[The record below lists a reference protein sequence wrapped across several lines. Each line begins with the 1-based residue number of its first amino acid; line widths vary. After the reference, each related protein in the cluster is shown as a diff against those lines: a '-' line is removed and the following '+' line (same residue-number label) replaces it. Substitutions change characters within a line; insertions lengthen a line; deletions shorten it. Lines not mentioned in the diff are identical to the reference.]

1 MGYSLKL
8 IITVLAPCFIA
19 SMVMARPM
27 NSKSTLMPRLKLD
40 EEGSSWCW
48 DSLYELQSCTGEVI
62 QFFLNGETYLGPGCC
77 HAIHTIQHQCWPNML
92 GSLGFTSEEGD
103 ILQGYC
109 DATETNSNSNS
120 TSIAPSPPPRTVNHT
135 MPMSHN

>member
-8 IITVLAPCFIA
+8 IMTVLATCFIA

-27 NSKSTLMPRLKLD
+27 NTKSTLMARLKLD
-40 EEGSSWCW
+40 EEGSSKCW

-62 QFFLNGETYLGPGCC
+62 LFFLNGETYLGPGCC
-77 HAIHTIQHQCWPNML
+77 SAIHTIQHQCWPDML

-109 DATETNSNSNS
+109 DATEPNSNS
-120 TSIAPSPPPRTVNHT
+120 TSIAPPPPPPQNVNHT